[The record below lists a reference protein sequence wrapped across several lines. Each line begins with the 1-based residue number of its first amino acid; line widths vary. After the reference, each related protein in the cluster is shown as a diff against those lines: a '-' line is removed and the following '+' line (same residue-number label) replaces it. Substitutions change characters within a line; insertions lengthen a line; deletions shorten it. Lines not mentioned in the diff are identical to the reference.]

1 MHSFNELEPD
11 ALKLARECATVL
23 LDRKAYLPPGG
34 LLPMLLG
41 RWRDDIAEVIG
52 GDTPKAKKDKPK
64 PLPRREREH
73 RSLDELTSVELDT
86 VAGAVGILL
95 QDRFT
100 AIMDDP
106 ELPRQLAAFSDN
118 LIDQKTE
125 RAQIQASLAS

>member
-1 MHSFNELEPD
+1 MPSHTELPPD
-11 ALKLARECATVL
+11 ALELARESASVL
-23 LDRKAYLPPGG
+23 IDHKAYLPPGG

-41 RWRDDIAEVIG
+41 RWRDDIGEILGSA
-52 GDTPKAKKDKPK
+52 DTTDAKPKA
-64 PLPRREREH
+64 LPRREREH

-86 VAGAVGILL
+86 VAGAVMILL

-106 ELPRQLAAFSDN
+106 ALPQQLDEFNDK

-125 RAQIQASLAS
+125 RAQIRASMAS